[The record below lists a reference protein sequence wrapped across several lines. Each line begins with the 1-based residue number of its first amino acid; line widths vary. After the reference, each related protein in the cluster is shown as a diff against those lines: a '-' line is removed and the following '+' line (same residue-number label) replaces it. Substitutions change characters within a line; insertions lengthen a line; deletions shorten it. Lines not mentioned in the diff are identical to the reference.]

1 MLVAS
6 DRQRPPRFRPLA
18 ALFFAAIF
26 SGMPACGGMATGAG
40 DGGLDPGNSGDAG
53 NSDDTGATLDAG
65 ATIDRGSSADAGR
78 PECDSSVVT
87 CRSLPPNCPPGQVPV
102 VAGNCWAGHC
112 VQASICRSVKDCTAC
127 NAATDVCALDTARG
141 AQTFRCSEVPAA
153 CASDRTCRCLA
164 SYVCTNQPFVSCSGP
179 TNGQFSCTCPNC

>member
-1 MLVAS
+1 MLDAS
-6 DRQRPPRFRPLA
+6 NRPRSPRFRHLTALA
-18 ALFFAAIF
+18 CALVF
-26 SGMPACGGMATGAG
+26 SAVPGCGGMATGG
-40 DGGLDPGNSGDAG
+40 DGGTDPGNNGDAG
-53 NSDDTGATLDAG
+53 STGDTGATLDSG
-65 ATIDRGSSADAGR
+65 APADTGSSADAGR

-87 CRSLPPNCPPGQVPV
+87 CRSLPPPCPTGQVPV

-112 VQASICRSVKDCTAC
+112 VRASICRSVKDCTAC

-164 SYVCTNQPFVSCSGP
+164 SFVCTNPPFVSCSGP